1 MTHLFRDLNVNSLPE
16 GKVIWVCIVVLD
28 IGTKSILY
36 LVLNP
41 FINISRYSYVDEEIY
56 ERLLGRVKVVPLAIL
71 EVTSKYSTIGFT
83 NDSDSRFILTA
94 EADVKSTTEPDTV
107 NEPVITAS
115 PSNGKGVVV
124 IIRNFNSG
132 V

>member
-16 GKVIWVCIVVLD
+16 GKVTWVCIVVLD

-71 EVTSKYSTIGFT
+71 EVTSKYSTIGFIRGKE
-83 NDSDSRFILTA
+83 SIFRLTA
-94 EADVKSTTEPDTV
+94 DAEVKSTTDPDTV
-107 NEPVITAS
+107 REPVIMAL
-115 PSNGKGVVV
+115 P
-124 IIRNFNSG
+124 I
-132 V
+132 